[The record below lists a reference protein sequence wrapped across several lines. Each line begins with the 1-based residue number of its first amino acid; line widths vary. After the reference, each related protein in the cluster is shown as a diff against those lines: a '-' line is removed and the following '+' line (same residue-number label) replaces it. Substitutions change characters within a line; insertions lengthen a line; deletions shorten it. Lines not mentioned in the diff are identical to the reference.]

1 MAAPDAAP
9 VPLRLPAILQ
19 NSRDRSLRQ
28 VEAYNAQQ
36 REKAAAR
43 REQRKDEVVAGPS
56 KRGKRFTQR
65 LNNSQFIDNPHI
77 SAPRRSDFAP
87 SVPLHQRPLRP
98 AFPSDAI
105 ERSAPIAPS
114 AANRRDPLSRSSQ
127 AGAFSTSLKGTRALL
142 RRGGRRAEVIVPAL
156 EGVVRAWLGGEFGVA
171 DGVLHWRVLESTP
184 VEVSKGARTSGTN
197 GHRVPPQ
204 HRVEAPLPPLPVQ
217 DGHVPALLEL
227 SRSAAHLSLAVPD
240 SFDRLVVHLVA
251 RYYDLVSWSENEATV
266 NGEVVRLTHLI
277 RPVVARAKAPPAS
290 HALVTP
296 ETSDVSGHSAS
307 EASEATERESDGSV
321 TEHEDAASEPDT
333 SFQSISERFGLV
345 GDGDDDDED
354 WDNVEEHVTA
364 RFGGLGLHRTT
375 SHGSSAYAGSEGGL
389 SESEALAESVL
400 HADDERSSL
409 GGGDHSP
416 LASTVASPVSSV
428 HPLPPVRRGPP
439 QRLGGNGD
447 WEDKPT
453 FFDHLFGE

>member
-1 MAAPDAAP
+1 MLELTPP
-9 VPLRLPAILQ
+9 PSLRIPAILQ
-19 NSRDRSLRQ
+19 NSRDRSVRQ

-43 REQRKDEVVAGPS
+43 REQRKEEVVAGPS

-77 SAPRRSDFAP
+77 SAPRRGDYAP

-98 AFPSDAI
+98 AFPADAI
-105 ERSAPIAPS
+105 ERSAPIAGS
-114 AANRRDPLSRSSQ
+114 AGSRRDPLGASSR

-156 EGVVRAWLGGEFGVA
+156 EGAVRGWLGGELSPAA
-171 DGVLHWRVLESTP
+171 DDGSWRVLEATP
-184 VEVSKGARTSGTN
+184 VALAASQGTSRANGTH

-204 HRVEAPLPPLPVQ
+204 HRVAAPLPPLPVT

-251 RYYDLVSWSENEATV
+251 RYYDLVSWSEDERAES
-266 NGEVVRLTHLI
+266 GEVVRLTHLL
-277 RPVVARAKAPPAS
+277 RPAVGRARPLPAS

-296 ETSDVSGHSAS
+296 ETSEMSGHS
-307 EASEATERESDGSV
+307 ASEATERESDGSV

-333 SFQSISERFGLV
+333 SFRSISERFGLV
-345 GDGDDDDED
+345 GDDDDEG
-354 WDNVEEHVTA
+354 WEEEEAEYVAA
-364 RFGGLGLHRTT
+364 RFGELGLHRTT
-375 SHGSSAYAGSEGGL
+375 SHGSSAYAGSEGGM
-389 SESEALAESVL
+389 SETEALADSVL
-400 HADDERSSL
+400 HADDERSSV
-409 GGGDHSP
+409 GGSERSP
-416 LASTVASPVSSV
+416 TASTVASPVSSV
-428 HPLPPVRRGPP
+428 RPLPPVRRGPP

-453 FFDHLFGE
+453 FFDYLFGE

>member
-1 MAAPDAAP
+1 M
-9 VPLRLPAILQ
+9 
-19 NSRDRSLRQ
+19 
-28 VEAYNAQQ
+28 
-36 REKAAAR
+36 
-43 REQRKDEVVAGPS
+43 
-56 KRGKRFTQR
+56 
-65 LNNSQFIDNPHI
+65 
-77 SAPRRSDFAP
+77 
-87 SVPLHQRPLRP
+87 
-98 AFPSDAI
+98 
-105 ERSAPIAPS
+105 
-114 AANRRDPLSRSSQ
+114 
-127 AGAFSTSLKGTRALL
+127 
-142 RRGGRRAEVIVPAL
+142 PAL
-156 EGVVRAWLGGEFGVA
+156 EGVVRSWLGGEFGA
-171 DGVLHWRVLESTP
+171 TDPELHWRVLEATP
-184 VEVSKGARTSGTN
+184 VEVSRGARTNGTN

-204 HRVEAPLPPLPVQ
+204 HRVDAPLPALPVS

-251 RYYDLVSWSENEATV
+251 RYYDLVSWSEDEATA

-277 RPVVARAKAPPAS
+277 RPAVARAKAPPAS

-307 EASEATERESDGSV
+307 EASEATERESDGSA
-321 TEHEDAASEPDT
+321 TEHEDAGSEPDT

-345 GDGDDDDED
+345 GDDDDDED
-354 WDNVEEHVTA
+354 WDEVDGHVAT

-409 GGGDHSP
+409 GDDRSP
-416 LASTVASPVSSV
+416 IASTVASPVSSV
-428 HPLPPVRRGPP
+428 HPLPPLRRGPP

-453 FFDHLFGE
+453 FFDYLFGE

>member
-1 MAAPDAAP
+1 MS
-9 VPLRLPAILQ
+9 VRFLRLPAILQ

-43 REQRKDEVVAGPS
+43 REQRKDEVTAGPS

-77 SAPRRSDFAP
+77 SAPRRGDYTP
-87 SVPLHQRPLRP
+87 SVPLHHHPLRP
-98 AFPSDAI
+98 AFPPSAI
-105 ERSAPIAPS
+105 ERSAPIPPS
-114 AANRRDPLSRSSQ
+114 AGSRRDPLSRSSQ

-142 RRGGRRAEVIVPAL
+142 RRGGRRAEVIVPPL
-156 EGVVRAWLGGEFGVA
+156 EGAVRAWLGGEFGGA
-171 DGVLHWRVLESTP
+171 DELGWRVVEATRVELAPSTP
-184 VEVSKGARTSGTN
+184 RSAVT
-197 GHRVPPQ
+197 GHSVPPQ
-204 HRVEAPLPPLPVQ
+204 HRVQAPLPPLPVD
-217 DGHVPALLEL
+217 DGGVPALLEL

-251 RYYDLVSWSENEATV
+251 RYYDLVSWSEDEVTVTGEA
-266 NGEVVRLTHLI
+266 VRLTHLI
-277 RPVVARAKAPPAS
+277 RPAVARAKAPPAS

-307 EASEATERESDGSV
+307 EATDETERESDGSV

-333 SFQSISERFGLV
+333 SFQSISERFGLI
-345 GDGDDDDED
+345 GDD
-354 WDNVEEHVTA
+354 EEWSEGEEVA
-364 RFGGLGLHRTT
+364 AQFGSLGLHRTT
-375 SHGSSAYAGSEGGL
+375 SHSSSAYAGSEGGL

-409 GGGDHSP
+409 GSGASP
-416 LASTVASPVSSV
+416 VASTVASPVSSV
-428 HPLPPVRRGPP
+428 RPLPPVRRGLP

-447 WEDKPT
+447 WQDKPT
-453 FFDHLFGE
+453 FFDYLFGE